1 MLLEDVAM
9 ICYALIPNLL
19 GLIGQWWFPHH
30 CCADSVTGNTAAGK
44 ESLQLHQS
52 NRKLK
57 DQLFEARAYYPSIA
71 KLKEQESLTLEVKLH
86 IQDHEHMLSDAVSD
100 YDLQPFVQ
108 VKIHKMDEA
117 IAKAKAHTVDC
128 YNINRKLRQILD
140 LIEDEAHFHMKQS
153 AFLYQLGVQTMS
165 KSFHCLS
172 MRLTVE
178 YFKSPS
184 ADTEHSISNK
194 IDDPR
199 FQQCDIFK
207 KHIGPDSGNMIFH
220 VLTNKQNFYS
230 MKQWFARNSYGKA
243 TTIHVLNF
251 NELKLKE
258 FNNLDLE
265 EMSMSEEF
273 RVSTHAVVQP
283 SPLQTKIKYI
293 SKDISFLWNLDLG
306 GKVNGAVEYCGIKLS
321 ELKSYLDTDRY
332 DGNSCAWMSGI
343 NVLNLEKWREHDITG
358 KYQRFLRQLQL
369 HHENE
374 ASWRAAAIQASLLVF
389 HDQIYALDDILFE
402 QGLDHDYQV
411 CKSNVKNAA
420 VLHFDGNMKPWLDLG
435 IPKYKK
441 RGLWKNAMLIYKSK
455 CRIKLKQS
463 PSNFLVSNFKKLPI
477 LNFKALRTAFEE
489 SPTDLEWEVSDGS
502 WFMRLII

>member
-1 MLLEDVAM
+1 M
-9 ICYALIPNLL
+9 
-19 GLIGQWWFPHH
+19 PH
-30 CCADSVTGNTAAGK
+30 SVTGNTASGK
-44 ESLQLHQS
+44 ESLHQS
-52 NRKLK
+52 NRATGGAGKNNHPVGSNSYQTDRSCELEFGSHC
-57 DQLFEARAYYPSIA
+57 LWSRERR
-71 KLKEQESLTLEVKLH
+71 EESLTLEVKLH
-86 IQDHEHMLSDAVSD
+86 IQDHERMLCDAVSD
-100 YDLQPFVQ
+100 YDLQPFMQ
-108 VKIHKMDEA
+108 VKILEMDEA
-117 IAKAKAHTVDC
+117 IAKAKAHSVDC
-128 YNINRKLRQILD
+128 YNVDRKLRQILD
-140 LIEDEAHFHMKQS
+140 LTEDEAHFHMKQS
-153 AFLYQLGVQTMS
+153 AFLYQIGVQTMS
-165 KSFHCLS
+165 KTFHCLS

-199 FQQCDIFK
+199 FQHCVIFSRS
-207 KHIGPDSGNMIFH
+207 ILALSVTI
-220 VLTNKQNFYS
+220 
-230 MKQWFARNSYGKA
+230 NS
-243 TTIHVLNF
+243 TVVN
-251 NELKLKE
+251 
-258 FNNLDLE
+258 
-265 EMSMSEEF
+265 SE
-273 RVSTHAVVQP
+273 VQP
-283 SPLQTKIKYI
+283 SDLGLLYFDM
-293 SKDISFLWNLDLG
+293 KDSVPHINQLYCITGFWQHERHIILVESWLG

-321 ELKSYLDTDRY
+321 ELESYLDTDRY

-374 ASWRAAAIQASLLVF
+374 ASWRAEAIQASLLVF

-402 QGLDHDYQV
+402 QGLGHDFQV

-463 PSNFLVSNFKKLPI
+463 PSTLLVSNFKKLPI

-489 SPTDLEWEVSDGS
+489 SPADLEWEVSDGS
-502 WFMRLII
+502 WLMRLII